1 MLKCIFLKKI
11 NLVLQEDI
19 SNKSTSYI
27 DVHIMEK
34 VLLIEDDLR
43 MVELVT
49 IHLKDL
55 NCLVDVSNNGLDG
68 YKKAVPEI
76 TV

>member
-1 MLKCIFLKKI
+1 
-11 NLVLQEDI
+11 
-19 SNKSTSYI
+19 
-27 DVHIMEK
+27 MEK